1 MKKSFFLLLLLIPH
15 FNWSQI
21 SDLLTPSNIQKL
33 GNIGATQEAESV
45 AIFAAYG
52 TVPYIPT
59 TVDPT
64 FTFSIAKEKLELYMK
79 KWVLAPLGPR
89 DRAYKDEVSYYN
101 KETNHS
107 FRTIKN
113 IVVTDHF
120 LQFTNKE
127 PQFASD
133 TVTIYFKDIL
143 VSEVSYFTPLRNG
156 ISANVKVGKHVFR
169 CRIRELPDVFY
180 YIQQYYAAQYFPSE
194 LKSFQKTVDDYHQ
207 MINKPAFSEE
217 QRMYLIQA
225 NTLIEKGDY
234 FGAIELYNKSLELNP
249 ISYIPAY
256 YNLALISAMADNY
269 PYAIFNMKKYLLLAP
284 NAEDARAAQDKIYEW
299 EVLIQVK

>member
-1 MKKSFFLLLLLIPH
+1 MKMSFVLVLLFVPL
-15 FNWSQI
+15 FNWGQI
-21 SDLLTPSNIQKL
+21 SDLLTPGNIQKL
-33 GNIGATQEAESV
+33 GNIGAAQEAESA

-59 TVDPT
+59 AVDPT

-79 KWVLAPLGPR
+79 KWVVAPLGPA
-89 DRAYKDEVSYYN
+89 DRSYKDEVSYYN
-101 KETNHS
+101 KETKHS

-127 PQFASD
+127 PQSASD

-156 ISANVKVGKHVFR
+156 ISANVKVGQHVFR

-180 YIQQYYAAQYFPSE
+180 YIQQYYAAQHFPAE
-194 LKSFQKTVDDYHQ
+194 IISFQSTVDEYNK
-207 MINKPAFSEE
+207 MIDKPEFTEE
-217 QRMYLIQA
+217 QRKYLVQA
-225 NTLIEKGDY
+225 NAFLEKGDY
-234 FGAIELYNKSLELNP
+234 FGAIELYNKSIEMNP

-256 YNLALISAMADNY
+256 YNLALISAMADSY
-269 PYAIFNMKKYLLLAP
+269 PYAIFNMKKYLMLAP
-284 NAEDARAAQDKIYEW
+284 YAEDARAAQDKIYEW